1 MPKHLSAAGLLLL
14 ALTSWPSSQ
23 GRRFPERAAA
33 DCSNLVINQEW
44 DVGIDCTLQ
53 FVVDHEAH
61 GWVISLTFDSPLSS
75 LDCWQA
81 TVSTTDSLTFTLT
94 NLAWDGDFTPGSKL
108 DLHIQSHFASGTR
121 PHLVA
126 AHMDGQDICEG
137 GGGEASSS
145 TAPPSSTTAAGSTTA
160 AATTEVPDDG
170 KDCSHVVTVMDT
182 DAAQHTTDLAIHL
195 TPATD
200 IQSWVVDLTF
210 RTAVDSVQSPMAD
223 VTGSG
228 TAWRLVNKSWDGGIN
243 AGETLELM
251 VSVRHMAAA
260 TCPPVVGVSFSGT
273 EMCEGEKD
281 C

>member
-1 MPKHLSAAGLLLL
+1 
-14 ALTSWPSSQ
+14 
-23 GRRFPERAAA
+23 
-33 DCSNLVINQEW
+33 
-44 DVGIDCTLQ
+44 
-53 FVVDHEAH
+53 
-61 GWVISLTFDSPLSS
+61 
-75 LDCWQA
+75 
-81 TVSTTDSLTFTLT
+81 
-94 NLAWDGDFTPGSKL
+94 
-108 DLHIQSHFASGTR
+108 
-121 PHLVA
+121 
-126 AHMDGQDICEG
+126 
-137 GGGEASSS
+137 
-145 TAPPSSTTAAGSTTA
+145 
-160 AATTEVPDDG
+160 
-170 KDCSHVVTVMDT
+170 MDT